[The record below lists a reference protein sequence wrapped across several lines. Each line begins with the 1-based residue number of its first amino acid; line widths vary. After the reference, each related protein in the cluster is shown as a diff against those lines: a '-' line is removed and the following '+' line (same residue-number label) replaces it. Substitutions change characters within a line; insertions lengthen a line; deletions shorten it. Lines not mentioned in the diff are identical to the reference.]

1 MSQTMVIACHECQT
15 FIGIGQSVNSES
27 LVSGRLLYRMP
38 DDVDHLELF
47 LFTHEGHAL
56 EVGDLNNFA
65 YDEDPVAGRPLE

>member
-1 MSQTMVIACHECQT
+1 
-15 FIGIGQSVNSES
+15 
-27 LVSGRLLYRMP
+27 
-38 DDVDHLELF
+38 LF